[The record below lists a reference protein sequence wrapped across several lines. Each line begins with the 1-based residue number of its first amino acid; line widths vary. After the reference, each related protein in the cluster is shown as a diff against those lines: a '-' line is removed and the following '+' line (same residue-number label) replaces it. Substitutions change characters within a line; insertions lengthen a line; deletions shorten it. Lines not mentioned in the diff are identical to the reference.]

1 MNLGQVAELGKRAAV
16 SQRDED
22 DTVVRE
28 RGDRVA
34 DGRFLSTAR
43 RTRGDEHARKLARQ
57 GAFGPEFTRGV
68 PKGLF
73 EGGGDQISGH
83 DTTAKPRIDETHLP
97 LSREVTVTSGDTKE
111 VSVEIRQLGDRND
124 RVVWFGRGVH
134 FGEDF
139 RREGLLDSRCVMCG
153 RIDELIAGRER
164 GRWTYWYIVAEPPAA
179 TTPSLTD
186 SATTTKTLK
195 NGLRSR

>member
-73 EGGGDQISGH
+73 EGGG
-83 DTTAKPRIDETHLP
+83 
-97 LSREVTVTSGDTKE
+97 
-111 VSVEIRQLGDRND
+111 IRSL
-124 RVVWFGRGVH
+124 
-134 FGEDF
+134 
-139 RREGLLDSRCVMCG
+139 
-153 RIDELIAGRER
+153 
-164 GRWTYWYIVAEPPAA
+164 A
-179 TTPSLTD
+179 TTPQRNRASTRPTFHCPGKLP
-186 SATTTKTLK
+186 
-195 NGLRSR
+195 